1 MYKMFQ
7 ASQNP
12 IGMLQQA
19 AEKNEIFQTVLQQ
32 TNNAN
37 GNPEQAFYN
46 QARANGLT
54 DEQINSGLA
63 QMEQLLG
70 IKRPS

>member
-1 MYKMFQ
+1 
-7 ASQNP
+7 
-12 IGMLQQA
+12 MLQQA
-19 AEKNEIFQTVLQQ
+19 AQENEIFKTVLQQ
-32 TNNAN
+32 TNDAS

-46 QARANGLT
+46 QARLNGLT
-54 DEQINSGLA
+54 DEQINTGLA